1 MRLIIAMVTFVGN
14 AAAQLP
20 TTIQTKSGA
29 VRGTGTDIVVFKGI
43 PYAAPPT
50 GGHSTVAIL
59 RRKAADSEP
68 SRTNGKGEKATL
80 PFSPFCT

>member
-1 MRLIIAMVTFVGN
+1 MPRRVRTPCGGRETDSELP
-14 AAAQLP
+14 QLRH
-20 TTIQTKSGA
+20 SGA
-29 VRGTGTDIVVFKGI
+29 TDIVVFKGI